1 MVMKLGRLRT
11 EATVFFQCDIQERF
25 RPLIWMMPAVIHV
38 GVLMARA
45 ARIMS
50 IPLVVTEQYPKAL
63 GHTVAEVQAAWGGAP
78 AVLAEKTRFS
88 MCNPTILEG
97 LPGRKS
103 VVLYGIEGHVCVQ
116 QTCLDLLEQGY
127 SVHLLTDGIS
137 SQVPIDR
144 STALHRMREAGAFLT
159 TSESVIFELMRDTK
173 YTHFKAISD
182 LAKQRNPA
190 PIPSL

>member
-1 MVMKLGRLRT
+1 MKLGRLRA

-38 GVLMARA
+38 AVLMAKS
-45 ARIMS
+45 ARIMG

-63 GHTVAEVQAAWGGAP
+63 GHTLPEVQAAWGGAP

-88 MCNPTILEG
+88 MCVPSVLQG
-97 LPGRKS
+97 LQGRKS

-127 SVHLLTDGIS
+127 TVHLLTDGIS

-144 STALHRMREAGAFLT
+144 STALLRMREAGALLT
-159 TSESVIFELMRDTK
+159 TSESVVFELMRDTK
-173 YTHFKAISD
+173 YAHFKAVSD
-182 LAKQRNPA
+182 LVKQRNPT